1 MRQFVVVTLQF
12 EGLHYWPKA
21 PTEVGFLRSPHRHV
35 FHIKCWKEVTHGDRE
50 IEIITLKQTITG
62 GLNSLFP
69 GGNMLTN
76 SCEQLAATLIRGYGL
91 HACEVLED
99 GENGAY
105 VEA

>member
-12 EGLHYWPKA
+12 EGLHYWPNA
-21 PTEVGFLRSPHRHV
+21 PTEVRFLRSPHRHV

-50 IEIITLKQTITG
+50 IEIITLKHDVG
-62 GLNSLFP
+62 RGLQSLYP
-69 GGNMLTN
+69 EGNMMTV
-76 SCEQLAATLIRGYGL
+76 SCEQLAALLINGYGL